1 MSAPMVQYNAPNT
14 KQQAENDF
22 YQISRTK
29 KMNGNRQTKD
39 TVNTQQ
45 AGN

>member
-1 MSAPMVQYNAPNT
+1 MPISEYNASNT
-14 KQQAENDF
+14 KQQADNDF

-29 KMNGNRQTKD
+29 KMNGNKQTKD